1 MSGMSPTDLPAS
13 IQTAMAL
20 VLIAWIGV
28 LIGFAWYLRRKH
40 GAERRS
46 AERKSLRGHRPSN
59 KPRRR
64 K

>member
-1 MSGMSPTDLPAS
+1 MRGMSPTDLPAS

-40 GAERRS
+40 GAER
-46 AERKSLRGHRPSN
+46 KSLRGHRPSN